1 MKRLLIGC
9 MEILFL
15 ILACQYFWPGLIALP
30 KEYPTLPIEL
40 YIYCVD
46 NKLQGIIYELH

>member
-9 MEILFL
+9 MELLFL
-15 ILACQYFWPGLIALP
+15 ILAYHYFWPGLIALP
-30 KEYPTLPIEL
+30 KEHPTLPIEL

-46 NKLQGIIYELH
+46 NKLQGIIDELH